1 MGVEMIHFDFVVED
15 VDAENIVG
23 AIRDVALRND
33 ELITEAIART
43 DLTDEQRASYIS
55 WFKSNKEYMLGLV
68 EKMTNRR
75 VAG

>member
-1 MGVEMIHFDFVVED
+1 MIHFDFVVED

-23 AIRDVALRND
+23 AIRDAAL
-33 ELITEAIART
+33 ART
-43 DLTDEQRASYIS
+43 DLSEEQRDGYIS
-55 WFKSNKEYMLGLV
+55 WHRANKEYMLGLV

>member
-15 VDAENIVG
+15 VDAENIVR

-33 ELITEAIART
+33 EYIMEAMANP
-43 DLTDEQRASYIS
+43 DLTEEQRASYIS
-55 WFKSNKEYMLGLV
+55 WHQANKEYVLGLV

-75 VAG
+75 VEG

>member
-1 MGVEMIHFDFVVED
+1 MIHFDFVVED

-23 AIRDVALRND
+23 AIRDAALRND
-33 ELITEAIART
+33 ELIMEAMART
-43 DLTDEQRASYIS
+43 DLTEEQRDGYIS
-55 WFKSNKEYMLGLV
+55 WHQANKEYMLGLV